1 MIEAGGLQLP
11 QKSLTTAIDQ
21 GGIYYRVPMSC
32 INDPGEYGKNLAY
45 DLMKSKKE
53 PVDTQLNVKIRRSG
67 GDTKMI
73 LSNKMKIIEV
83 KTMYLK
89 QIDAEEPVENMRLFC
104 LGKELKD
111 ELFVYSYDIMND
123 QVMQAQVKPLLKD

>member
-53 PVDTQLNVKIRRSG
+53 PVDTQLNVSYIFEIRRVFEPTAFSRA
-67 GDTKMI
+67 TKNRVSSFFRT
-73 LSNKMKIIEV
+73 LN
-83 KTMYLK
+83 
-89 QIDAEEPVENMRLFC
+89 RC
-104 LGKELKD
+104 
-111 ELFVYSYDIMND
+111 YSRS
-123 QVMQAQVKPLLKD
+123 